1 MTRAEIFLVF
11 AFAFIAATLIAP
23 GDYEEALIHDAI
35 RKDPPQMP
43 PQVVFETKGELR
55 YMTNPVRR
63 YCTATVNGKCY
74 VSGTDK
80 ARYGE

>member
-1 MTRAEIFLVF
+1 MTKAEIFLVF

-35 RKDPPQMP
+35 RKDPPQRP
-43 PQVVFETKGELR
+43 AQIVFEPKGALH
-55 YMTNPVRR
+55 YMTNPVKP

-74 VSGTDK
+74 VSSTDK